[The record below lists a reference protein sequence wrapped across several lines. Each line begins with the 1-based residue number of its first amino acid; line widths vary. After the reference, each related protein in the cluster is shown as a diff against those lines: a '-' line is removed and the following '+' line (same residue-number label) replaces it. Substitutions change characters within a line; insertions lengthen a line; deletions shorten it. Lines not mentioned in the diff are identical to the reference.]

1 MDNLVHKILT
11 GDLVSATDL
20 FEDKMSEIKEKKLL
34 ECKKIMVAESFGGR
48 SADELRKK
56 GYVRASDVL
65 PDPREGKLKKL
76 AKTTKGAV
84 KGAVSNYIK
93 KKQSE
98 KSSDDLRKTF
108 NVQKSSASDT
118 AYKAGH
124 AIGRGIRT
132 AGKVAK
138 AALSLF

>member
-48 SADELRKK
+48 SPDELRKK

-76 AKTTKGAV
+76 AKST